1 MSDPES
7 ESWRVSR
14 IVYHVALY
22 AEVMFEGHIKH
33 LGLDETD
40 ESSVLRHMR
49 WTDLVARLEATRE
62 LRAELKRSHS
72 SSFTAFSA
80 QLGEAPGDG
89 GGTAEKDQFGENGK
103 RGINQDVLS
112 HGKFSRR
119 RPVAVAND
127 AAHGDRDDT

>member
-1 MSDPES
+1 M
-7 ESWRVSR
+7 
-14 IVYHVALY
+14 ALY
-22 AEVMFEGHIKH
+22 AETMFEGHIKH
-33 LGLDETD
+33 LGLDETS

-62 LRAELKRSHS
+62 LRAELKRSPS
-72 SSFTAFSA
+72 SSFSAFSA
-80 QLGEAPGDG
+80 HLGEVPGEG
-89 GGTAEKDQFGENGK
+89 EGTAEKDRIGENGK

-112 HGKFSRR
+112 HGKFSRH

>member
-1 MSDPES
+1 
-7 ESWRVSR
+7 
-14 IVYHVALY
+14 
-22 AEVMFEGHIKH
+22 MFEGHIKH

-62 LRAELKRSHS
+62 LRAELKRTHS
-72 SSFTAFSA
+72 SSFSAFSA
-80 QLGEAPGDG
+80 HLGEAPEDDG
-89 GGTAEKDQFGENGK
+89 GAAGKEHFGENGK

-112 HGKFSRR
+112 HGKFNRH

-127 AAHGDRDDT
+127 AAHGDRDET

>member
-1 MSDPES
+1 M
-7 ESWRVSR
+7 
-14 IVYHVALY
+14 ALY

-49 WTDLVARLEATRE
+49 WTDLVARLEAARE
-62 LRAELKRSHS
+62 LRAKLKRSHS
-72 SSFTAFSA
+72 SSFSAFSA
-80 QLGEAPGDG
+80 HLGEAPEEDEGNAG
-89 GGTAEKDQFGENGK
+89 KDRTGENGK